1 MRPYHLYVTI
11 HLLIQ
16 FASND
21 DHHRPSLCN
30 SHSWHSKTHIFYLW
44 LVIYFIHCVI
54 ASFDGYMSYH
64 TTLQDFVMQC
74 DDAVNSLYYEE
85 AQADFET
92 TNSPPTYIM
101 SSPMEN
107 CIPLY
112 QVNIQE
118 IPSWTIWK
126 FWLCCT

>member
-1 MRPYHLYVTI
+1 MRPYQLYVTV

-16 FASND
+16 SASND
-21 DHHRPSLCN
+21 HHHWPTFQETHTLYIFLWIIYILKLCI
-30 SHSWHSKTHIFYLW
+30 HS
-44 LVIYFIHCVI
+44 VI

-74 DDAVNSLYYEE
+74 DDALNSLYYEE

-92 TNSPPTYIM
+92 LNFPPTYII

-107 CIPLY
+107 CNPLY

-118 IPSWTIWK
+118 IPS
-126 FWLCCT
+126 